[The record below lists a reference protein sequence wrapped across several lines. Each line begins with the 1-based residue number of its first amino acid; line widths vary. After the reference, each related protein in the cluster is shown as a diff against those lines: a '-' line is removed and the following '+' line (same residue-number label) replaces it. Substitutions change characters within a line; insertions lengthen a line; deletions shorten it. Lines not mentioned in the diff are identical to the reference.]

1 MIIKIILLLSWVAI
15 ALLEGS
21 RDAFFYNARMNL
33 TKPDGHNIHWVFAFE
48 RGIVLGL
55 LCWLHA
61 LSYSML
67 NTGVF
72 AFSLI
77 LIFSFWHN
85 GIYCMIRNRLDKNV
99 YPKGWFDSSATS
111 ESFLEFSAVS
121 RTFMAMVGAM
131 GIVASLTFN

>member
-1 MIIKIILLLSWVAI
+1 MIVKIILLLSWVI
-15 ALLEGS
+15 IGFLEGA
-21 RDAFFYNARMNL
+21 RDGFFYHNRMNS
-33 TKPDGHNIHWVFAFE
+33 TKPDNHNIHWLFSFE

-61 LSYSML
+61 LSYSMI

-77 LIFSFWHN
+77 LMFSFFHN
-85 GIYCMIRNRLDKNV
+85 GQYYMVRNFLDNKV
-99 YPKGWFDSSATS
+99 YPKGWWDSSTTS

-121 RTFMAMVGAM
+121 RTFMAIVGAM
-131 GIVASLTFN
+131 GIVASFTFN